1 MQTYPTGYAESH
13 HIAEQIFREI
23 LPHRGMAVRE
33 EQIALCHEVLDTL
46 YNKEISLCEAG
57 VGIGKTLAYLVACI
71 LWQMHRPNQLKMP
84 VVISTSSV
92 ALQDAILNEYL
103 PDLSAVLLAEG
114 IITKPITAVVRKGKE
129 RFVCDARLAERQ
141 AKAISKGQRQKG
153 SLRMAE
159 NVLDLDHIPG
169 LSRYDRCRI
178 CVPQSCPHDCFL
190 RLDCRYQQYLRDSRK
205 PDIQICN
212 HNYLL
217 ANASHRLE
225 ERPLLLRQYQA
236 LVVDEAHKLPD
247 AARQM
252 YTETLSAQDM
262 DDLCSLLQQA
272 HFKGLSKRLRTVFL
286 TLSIS
291 CAPSFAM
298 PKRKISIPFS
308 LTPFRQ
314 AAIADCINLL
324 QYIGSQP
331 DMPHYLQ
338 YRLAE
343 TESLLRLFLLDV
355 PTRILY
361 LEFSADGQLTF
372 CAASNRVPQLLRSAL
387 WNTREP
393 TILTSG
399 TLTAAGDFDH
409 TEQLL
414 GLAAYA
420 PLRHFRAESPFN
432 YRKKCLLYIPAR
444 RAAAVPE
451 NQYLADQIVRLT
463 AACHGHALVLF
474 TSYRQMRNVYD
485 ALGGRL
491 TFPVFQAGRGQNRS
505 IQQFRQSSNGVLFAA
520 GSCWEGIDFPGDMV
534 SLLIIAKLPF
544 PIPDP
549 VSDYERKQYPNLR
562 DYINAEVIPEMQK
575 KLRQGFGRAIRT
587 EQDSCVVAILDERA
601 GIGGKYH
608 DAALAALPTCPITE
622 KIEDVQQFIRE
633 QKRPDYFL

>member
-13 HIAEQIFREI
+13 RIAEQIFREI
-23 LPHRGMAVRE
+23 LPRHGMAVRE

-178 CVPQSCPHDCFL
+178 CVPQSCPRDCFL
-190 RLDCRYQQYLRDSRK
+190 RLDCRYQQYLRDSMK

-338 YRLAE
+338 YRLVE

-372 CAASNRVPQLLRSAL
+372 RAASNRVPQLLRSAL

-409 TEQLL
+409 TKQLL

-485 ALGGRL
+485 ALGGQL

-505 IQQFRQSSNGVLFAA
+505 IQQFKQSGNGVLFAA

-562 DYINAEVIPEMQK
+562 DYISAEVIPEMQK

-601 GIGGKYH
+601 GIGGRYH
-608 DAALAALPTCPITE
+608 DAALAALPSCPTTE